1 MAPEHDCAGSLQ
13 MLLDGLGEAAALLA
27 VDGTILTAN
36 AQYAGRLGLP
46 REQVIGRDP
55 CDLLPPEVA
64 AVHRHLFEGA
74 ARTGSPVRFTEE
86 RDGRWLEHRVAPVR
100 GAGGGSV
107 DRIAI
112 YSTDVTEFRDGE
124 RERAARNAELETI
137 HAHSPVAVLMLDGAY
152 RITQA
157 NRAAARMG
165 GLTRKEVVGRVAG
178 AGIGCLNSLHDP
190 RGCGYGATCDHCE
203 LRSAIRSA
211 IANGNVVEGL
221 AVTLPAA
228 ASGGTTNRHLLVSAA
243 PVDLA
248 GARRVLV
255 SLQDITRLRRAED
268 DIAFKAVA
276 LDQINDRVTATDLEG
291 RVVYVNNATCRS
303 LAARREDLVGHSVT
317 EFGDDPA
324 QGATQREI
332 IEHTLSHGHWEGEVV
347 NLARDG
353 TQSILHCRTSI
364 LRDAHEVPIGMCGI
378 ATDVTAAKRREHR
391 LQESER
397 RFRRLHEQLPI
408 GYFGLDREGRYVDV
422 NPAWLDLVGLGV
434 ADLEGRPFAARLEA
448 GQAERFEEAR
458 RRVQGGGEEQVEIE
472 LSCADGR
479 MVTVFCVGR
488 GSPGDQ
494 GAVEVSHWVAADVSE
509 RRRLEGQL
517 RQAQKLDALGRLAAG
532 VAHDF
537 NNQLTVISG
546 YCDLL
551 LEATPPDSS
560 LRPAMEQIR
569 RATARASATTGHLLA
584 FSRKRELA
592 PRAVDLNATICD
604 LLHPLGKLI
613 GETIRVRT
621 ELSPHLRPVRVDP
634 GALQQA
640 VFNLVL
646 NARDA
651 MSNGGSLVLR
661 TANCPAAD
669 CRSADC
675 AGVDSVTLT
684 VEDTGQG
691 IAPCDLEHV
700 FEPFFT
706 TKAEGRGTG
715 LGLSMV
721 QGFAEQSGGAVG
733 IRSQPGA
740 GTTVTMTLPAAAPD
754 QIPGEG
760 PDPAAPECRLA
771 GRFLVVEDAAEVRE
785 LVTDVLRRH
794 SAEVHVAA
802 SAAAA
807 LALAAVAG
815 PFDVLV
821 TDLVM
826 PGMHGS
832 ELAARLLAEGRVR
845 RAVYMSGYHDR
856 LGDAPSGLLLAKPF
870 KVRDLVAAVQE
881 ALAAPAAGEPVGE
894 GIRT

>member
-1 MAPEHDCAGSLQ
+1 MAPEHDGTGSLL

-27 VDGTILTAN
+27 ADGTVLTAN
-36 AQYAGRLGLP
+36 LQCASRLGLP
-46 REQVIGRDP
+46 RDQVVGRDIRE
-55 CDLLPPEVA
+55 LLPPEVTDFRRR
-64 AVHRHLFEGA
+64 VFEDA
-74 ARTGSPVRFTEE
+74 ARTGNPACFTDE
-86 RDGRWLEHRVAPVR
+86 RDGRWLEHRVVPLR
-100 GAGGGSV
+100 GADGTV
-107 DRIAI
+107 DRFAV
-112 YSTDVTEFRDGE
+112 YSTDITEQRDRE
-124 RERAARNAELETI
+124 RERAAWNAELETM
-137 HAHSPVAVLMLDGAY
+137 HAYSPVAVLMLDGDH

-157 NRAAARMG
+157 NRAAAQLG
-165 GLTRKEVVGRVAG
+165 GLAREDVIGRVGG

-190 RGCGYGATCDHCE
+190 RGCGFGAACDRCE
-203 LRSAIRSA
+203 LRWAIRSA
-211 IANGNVVEGL
+211 AANGSVVEGL
-221 AVTLPAA
+221 PVTLPAA
-228 ASGGTTNRHLLVSAA
+228 AAGGTAIRHLLVSAA

-248 GARRVLV
+248 GNRHLLV

-268 DIAFKAVA
+268 DDAFKAMA
-276 LDQINDRVTATDLEG
+276 LDQAQDRVTATDLEG
-291 RVVYVNNATCRS
+291 RVIYVNNATCRS
-303 LAARREDLVGHSVT
+303 LAARREDLIGRSVT

-332 IEHTLSHGHWEGEVV
+332 IDHTLSHGHWEGEVV

-353 TQSILHCRTSI
+353 TQSVLHCRTSI

-378 ATDVTAAKRREHR
+378 ATDITEAKRRESR
-391 LQESER
+391 LLESER

-422 NPAWLDLVGLGV
+422 NPAWLSLVGLGV
-434 ADLEGRPFAARLEA
+434 EDLEGRPFAARLEA
-448 GQAERFEEAR
+448 GQAERFEGAR

-472 LSCADGR
+472 LSGADGR
-479 MVTVFCVGR
+479 VVTVFCVGR

-494 GAVEVSHWVAADVSE
+494 DTVEVSHWVAADVSE
-509 RRRLEGQL
+509 RRRLESQL

-551 LEATPPDSS
+551 LESTPRESS
-560 LRPAMEQIR
+560 LRAAMEQIR
-569 RATARASATTGHLLA
+569 RAATRASATTGHLLA

-592 PRAVDLNATICD
+592 PRAVDLNATIRD

-621 ELSPHLRPVRVDP
+621 ELSPQLRPVRVDP

-640 VFNLVL
+640 IFNLVL

-651 MSNGGSLVLR
+651 MSDGGSLVLR
-661 TANCPAAD
+661 TANHHPAD
-669 CRSADC
+669 G
-675 AGVDSVTLT
+675 AGVDRVMLAI
-684 VEDTGQG
+684 EDTGHG

-715 LGLSMV
+715 LGLPMV

-733 IRSQPGA
+733 IRSLPGA
-740 GTTVTMTLPAAAPD
+740 GTAVTLTLPAAAPAEVLGD
-754 QIPGEG
+754 A
-760 PDPAAPECRLA
+760 PDPDAPDCHLE
-771 GRFLVVEDAAEVRE
+771 GRFLVVEDSEEVRD
-785 LVTDVLRRH
+785 LVTDVLRRRN
-794 SAEVHVAA
+794 AEVHVAA
-802 SAAAA
+802 SAAEA

-826 PGMHGS
+826 PGMHGGQ
-832 ELAARLLAEGRVR
+832 LAARLLAEGRVGR
-845 RAVYMSGYHDR
+845 VVYMSGYHDR
-856 LGDAPSGLLLAKPF
+856 RADTPPGLVLAKPF
-870 KVRDLVAAVQE
+870 RVRDLVAAVQQV
-881 ALAAPAAGEPVGE
+881 LAAPAACAPVGE
-894 GIRT
+894 GMRT